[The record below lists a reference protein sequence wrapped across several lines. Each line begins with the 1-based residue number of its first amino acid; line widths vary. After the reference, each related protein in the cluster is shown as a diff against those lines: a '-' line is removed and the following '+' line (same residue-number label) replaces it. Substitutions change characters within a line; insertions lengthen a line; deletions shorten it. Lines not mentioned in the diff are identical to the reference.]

1 MKKTIQKNGE
11 FGPVYTQFKSK
22 PKKAIKHL
30 KKVQIG
36 ECEKAFFRKDIGY
49 IDLVWGE
56 NDPKTN
62 NGYGLKHIIEKHG
75 NEVKQ
80 LGFEI
85 EDFIP
90 LAVEHGLFDQKRSSE
105 KKIILTNKM
114 FRVVITKKWNG
125 RSKTFLLTTFDLRKK
140 V

>member
-1 MKKTIQKNGE
+1 MKTKNKIGE
-11 FGPVYTQFKSK
+11 FGTIYTQFKNK
-22 PKKAIKHL
+22 PKDAIKHL
-30 KKVQIG
+30 KKVQTG
-36 ECEKAFFRKDIGY
+36 ECIKALFRKEIGS

-56 NDPKTN
+56 NDAKTN

-75 NEVKQ
+75 NEIKQ

-90 LAVEHGLFDQKRSSE
+90 LVVEHGLFDQKRSNK

-125 RSKTFLLTTFDLRKK
+125 KLKTFLLTTFDLRKK